1 MTVETDLVTL
11 SRHVIHEQS
20 HHKEASGDL
29 TLLLMSIQVA
39 TKVISTNVRKAG
51 IVNLY
56 RQYANALEPELLQER
71 KKTFKLDI
79 ISNEVFINCISSS
92 GKVSIMVSEENQDAI
107 IVSSSGTAKYAV
119 VFDPLDGSSNIDA
132 GVSIGSI
139 FGIYRL
145 GSTNSHSISEVLR
158 TGSEMIAAGY
168 AMYGSYTSLV
178 ITIGGVGGNVHGYTL
193 DNSIGEYILTHP
205 NIKIPPKGSIYSV
218 NEGNSAF
225 WDASTK
231 RYFEKLKTLDK
242 PYSSRYVGSMVA
254 DVHRT
259 LLYGGIFA
267 YPADSKSKSG
277 KLRLLYECFPM
288 AMICENAGGRATT
301 GKKRILD
308 IIPTSLHA
316 RAPIV
321 LGSIEDVLEYEY
333 ELQNGQ

>member
-1 MTVETDLVTL
+1 
-11 SRHVIHEQS
+11 
-20 HHKEASGDL
+20 
-29 TLLLMSIQVA
+29 
-39 TKVISTNVRKAG
+39 
-51 IVNLY
+51 
-56 RQYANALEPELLQER
+56 
-71 KKTFKLDI
+71 
-79 ISNEVFINCISSS
+79 
-92 GKVSIMVSEENQDAI
+92 
-107 IVSSSGTAKYAV
+107 
-119 VFDPLDGSSNIDA
+119 
-132 GVSIGSI
+132 
-139 FGIYRL
+139 
-145 GSTNSHSISEVLR
+145 
-158 TGSEMIAAGY
+158 MIAAGY

-267 YPADSKSKSG
+267 YPADSKSKSKSG